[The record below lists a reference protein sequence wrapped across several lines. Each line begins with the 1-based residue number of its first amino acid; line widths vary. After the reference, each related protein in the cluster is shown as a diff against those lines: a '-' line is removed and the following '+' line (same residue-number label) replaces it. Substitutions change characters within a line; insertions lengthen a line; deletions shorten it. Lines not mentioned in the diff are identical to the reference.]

1 MSKPNFDTSNSERV
15 WWICLLTATALNC
28 GFQIGWFWRF
38 RAREITMDGIAYIGL
53 ARHIVDGNFKA
64 SLHGYWSPLTSW
76 IIAAA
81 AIGSKNFTLLGR
93 VVTIGS
99 FLLCLPLLYVLVL
112 KLWDSRVAGALAV
125 FWFSTARGI
134 VALAVGMIL
143 ADFVLTACV
152 LLYFI
157 FLLDALRRNR
167 SSAWMLLGTA
177 HALAFLAKAIAMPW
191 LTIATLLA
199 VLARNVRSPRRMVA
213 SLALAFVF
221 PATVWVS
228 WGATL
233 RSKYGV
239 FTTGYQL
246 RANLRTNWN
255 RRLNHRPLGDD
266 LTFADT
272 SSLYDDYMVGDT
284 SWSKLQ
290 NFSLP
295 TAQLL
300 PMIVD
305 AEFHNIPRALKET
318 LILLTPGGALGLPL
332 MFVLLIQNR
341 RRYGVEVQFV
351 CIALLST
358 LALIVAYCMLVFDG
372 RYVIPVLPLLIAIGC
387 PLLLPADKA
396 GGAPPVPAWT
406 WKVLLSLL
414 LASTVFFAL
423 YWASPF
429 RTVDRDFE
437 ASCYGAANALRSQQP
452 RGTLVSIGDGPYP
465 EQGVGFEAG
474 VYVSYLA
481 GWRLIAMNSALP
493 DSSAQANELAGK
505 VLSSRSDAAVVWGSP
520 ADRMYEHIVDELEH
534 AKRSASCRKLVDPAK
549 GEVGTVIQFGERR

>member
-1 MSKPNFDTSNSERV
+1 M

-93 VVTIGS
+93 WVTIGS

-112 KLWDSRVAGALAV
+112 KLWHSRIAAALAV

-134 VALAVGMIL
+134 LALAVGMIL

-157 FLLDALRRNR
+157 FLLEALCRNR

-199 VLARNVRSPRRMVA
+199 VLARNVRSPRRMAA
-213 SLALAFVF
+213 SLALAFIF
-221 PATVWVS
+221 PAIVWVS

-255 RRLNHRPLGDD
+255 RRLNHRTLGDD

-272 SSLYDDYMVGDT
+272 SSIYDDYMVGDT
-284 SWSKLQ
+284 SWSNLR

-300 PMIVD
+300 PLIGD

-318 LILLTPGGALGLPL
+318 LILLTPGGALSLPL
-332 MFVLLIQNR
+332 MFVLLVQNR

-351 CIALLST
+351 CIALLSA

-414 LASTVFFAL
+414 VASTVFFAL

-437 ASCYGAANALRSQQP
+437 ASCYEAADALRSQQP

-481 GWRLIAMNSALP
+481 GWRLIGMNSGLP

-534 AKRSASCRKLVDPAK
+534 AKGSASCRKLVDPSK
-549 GEVGTVIQFGERR
+549 GEVGTVIQFVHSGSGI